1 MIDFILK
8 IAMLDMSL
16 AVESYY
22 VETMFGLEDSLRS
35 LRGERERFHH
45 LAVTDWLTNL
55 HNHSFSRHLLADALD
70 SAITEGLPLCVIM
83 ADLDHFKKINDAYG
97 HLVGDEIL
105 RIAAARMIS
114 GARASDEIGRYGG
127 EEFLFILQNT
137 DLAEGKAVAE
147 RVRVHINSDAIVSV
161 LK

>member
-83 ADLDHFKKINDAYG
+83 ADLDH
-97 HLVGDEIL
+97 
-105 RIAAARMIS
+105 
-114 GARASDEIGRYGG
+114 G